1 MAQWHARESAR
12 LSARVT
18 LTNGSAKHHAPIR
31 LQSQFSRHFCRNI
44 CIMKSLIALLGAALL
59 ISGTG
64 CVSHRKYT
72 ELESRKNSLVTEN
85 DQLKKQNESLIA
97 SQTELTS
104 QLEMRNKEIEELKL
118 DTADMGRQYRQ
129 LRLQYDKINEL
140 NDILSRKSNELLSQA
155 TGENQKL
162 AGELSKT
169 QEVLQK
175 KEDMLKA
182 LEADLN
188 EKQADINKA
197 NAALKD
203 REARLKELEDLL
215 AAQSAASEALREK
228 VQAALLGFKDKGLT
242 VREENGKVY
251 VSMEAKLLFA
261 SGSTTV
267 DPNGKKALVD
277 LAKAI
282 ENEVDMEIIV
292 EGHTDTD
299 KLSSTVAP
307 RDNWELS
314 VLRATEVVKIMTA
327 NSNIKPTVLSAAGR
341 SEYHPINAADKA
353 KNRRIEIILQPDLG
367 ELYKLIEE

>member
-1 MAQWHARESAR
+1 
-12 LSARVT
+12 
-18 LTNGSAKHHAPIR
+18 
-31 LQSQFSRHFCRNI
+31 
-44 CIMKSLIALLGAALL
+44 MKSLILLASAALV
-59 ISGTG
+59 ISSSS

-72 ELESRKNSLVTEN
+72 ELESRKNQLVSEV
-85 DQLKKQNESLIA
+85 DQLKKNNESLESANKDLTAQIEVN
-97 SQTELTS
+97 QTELEA
-104 QLEMRNKEIEELKL
+104 LRA

-129 LRLQYDKINEL
+129 LRIQYDKINEL
-140 NDILSRKSNELLSQA
+140 NDILSRKSSELLSQA

-162 AGELSKT
+162 ATELSKT

-188 EKQADINKA
+188 KKQADIEAA
-197 NAALKD
+197 NTALQD

-215 AAQSAASEALREK
+215 EAQQAASEALRDK
-228 VQAALLGFKDKGLT
+228 VQNALLGFKDKGLT
-242 VREENGKVY
+242 VTEKDGKVY

-261 SGSTTV
+261 SGSTTI
-267 DPNGKKALVD
+267 DPNGKNALID

-299 KLSSTVAP
+299 KLVSATPP

-314 VLRATEVVKIMTA
+314 VLRATEVIKIMTA
-327 NSNIKPTVLSAAGR
+327 NSNIKPTVLSASGR
-341 SEYHPINAADKA
+341 SEYYPVSETDKS
-353 KNRRIEIILQPDLG
+353 KNRRIEIILQPNLG
-367 ELYKLIEE
+367 ELYKIIGE